1 MASDTPKMRP
11 FLLEID
17 RKFDDLETRLKRAE
31 SEYNELHDMVLGSG
45 FSITYQNGHVIKV
58 APKDKE

>member
-1 MASDTPKMRP
+1 MRP

-31 SEYNELHDMVLGSG
+31 GEYKELNDMVLASG
-45 FSITYQNGHVIKV
+45 FSIHYKGGHVVKV
-58 APKDKE
+58 ALKENN